1 MRRKECSFF
10 FYQWREE
17 ECVSGLKKSFFI
29 KGFKVKY
36 SVLIKQLHQQ
46 TQT

>member
-1 MRRKECSFF
+1 MFFLFLPINGERKNVF
-10 FYQWREE
+10 R
-17 ECVSGLKKSFFI
+17 VLKKVFFI